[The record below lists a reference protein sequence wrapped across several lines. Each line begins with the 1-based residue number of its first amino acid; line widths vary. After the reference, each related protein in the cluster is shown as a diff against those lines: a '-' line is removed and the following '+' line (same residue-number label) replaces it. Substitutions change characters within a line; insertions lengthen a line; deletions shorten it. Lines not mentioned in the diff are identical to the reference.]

1 MRTSCA
7 TGWCATS
14 SARTPRTRRVE
25 MKLPTQEQ
33 VRYHLVR
40 WVWVPALAL
49 VAHVAFPSGSAD
61 VAPLL
66 EPGARSDKEIVAP
79 FNFVVSKSEDEL
91 QREAEELAAS
101 AKPIYE
107 FRQHAYDSTA
117 TTLAA
122 FFSSV
127 DAASDQGPQTMIR
140 AARDYGVALT
150 PQEAAYLSKGGKR
163 RAMQQALVRLFDRT
177 LAQGVTG
184 PGVLQGEQSRELI
197 VRRGSTESSV
207 LRDQVL
213 TFAQYLNRAKQLH
226 PDAGSSVGDVLYLK
240 LVRQFFRPTLIPK
253 PLETERRRNE
263 LRGSVDPSKYIVRAG
278 DRIVGANEVV
288 TNEAHERLVT
298 LHQELLRRGA
308 ATTYSIRGVVGPL
321 LRDSLIIAIFWVLMV
336 FYRRETY
343 SDLRQVGLIGALF
356 AILLTQAGLV
366 ARSYPAHPE
375 ITFMPFLAMM
385 MTVLFNGR
393 VSMIAAMILAVV
405 VGLQPV
411 FHDVPATFLCVVGG
425 VTAAL
430 SVKTLRSRSN
440 FYAPVLII
448 AAGYLTGAL
457 ALGLASGWSIEEI
470 GLRGFWGALNGLVS
484 AGLTFF
490 LLPVA
495 ESVTHITTDLTL
507 LELSDPSRPLLR
519 RLSVEAPGTYAHSV
533 AMANLV
539 EAACNR
545 IGANGLL
552 GRVGCYYHDIGKV
565 KNPQYF
571 VENQIPGN
579 NPHDRLKP
587 LQSAQIIKAHVTDG
601 LALAAEADL
610 PDSVAAFIPEH
621 HGTTEITYFLDKAK
635 KIDGGQARNS
645 ADFTYPG
652 PKPRSMETAISM
664 IADSVEAALRVL
676 EDLTPQKIEEAIN
689 HIVRTKVNAGQL
701 DEAPLTLQQIE
712 QVKSAFLR
720 VLSGMYHNRIDYPE
734 SSGGISA
741 AWQPATAR

>member
-1 MRTSCA
+1 
-7 TGWCATS
+7 
-14 SARTPRTRRVE
+14 
-25 MKLPTQEQ
+25 MKLPSQDK

-49 VAHVAFPSGSAD
+49 VVHVAFPSGSAD

-66 EPGARSDKEIVAP
+66 EPGARSDKDIVAP
-79 FNFVVSKSEDEL
+79 FNFVVNKSEDEL
-91 QREAEELAAS
+91 QREAEELAAT

-107 FRQHAYDSTA
+107 FRQRAYDSSA
-117 TTLAA
+117 TTMAA
-122 FFSSV
+122 FFSAI
-127 DAASDQGPQTMIR
+127 DAVSDRGPQAIIH
-140 AARDYGVALT
+140 AAGDYGVPLT
-150 PQEAAYLSKGGKR
+150 PQEAGYLSKGGKR
-163 RAMQQALVRLFDRT
+163 RACEQALERLFDRT

-207 LRDQVL
+207 QRDQVL

-343 SDLRQVGLIGALF
+343 GDVRQVLLLGALF
-356 AILLTQAGLV
+356 AILLTQAGMV
-366 ARSYPAHPE
+366 ARFYPAHPE
-375 ITFMPFLAMM
+375 IIFMPFLAMM

-411 FHDVPATFLCVVGG
+411 FHDEPATFLCVVGG

-448 AAGYLTGAL
+448 VAGYLAGAL
-457 ALGLASGWSIEEI
+457 ALGLASGWPIEEI
-470 GLRGFWGALNGLVS
+470 GLRGLWGALNGLVS

-601 LALAAEADL
+601 LALAAGAQL
-610 PDSVAAFIPEH
+610 PDAVAAFIPEH

-635 KIDGGQARNS
+635 KSDGNQSRNLD
-645 ADFTYPG
+645 DFTYPG

-676 EDLTPQKIEEAIN
+676 EDLTPQKIEEAID

-712 QVKSAFLR
+712 QVKSAFLV

-741 AWQPATAR
+741 AWQPETARSSR

>member
-1 MRTSCA
+1 
-7 TGWCATS
+7 
-14 SARTPRTRRVE
+14 
-25 MKLPTQEQ
+25 MKLPTRDRA
-33 VRYHLVR
+33 RYHAIR
-40 WVWVPALAL
+40 WIWVPALAL
-49 VAHVAFPSGSAD
+49 VAQVAFPSSSAD

-66 EPGARSDKEIVAP
+66 EPGARADKEIVAP
-79 FNFVVSKSEDEL
+79 FNFVVNKSEDEL

-107 FRQHAYDSTA
+107 FRQRAYDSAA
-117 TTLAA
+117 TTMAA
-122 FFSSV
+122 FFSV
-127 DAASDQGPQTMIR
+127 VEAANDQGAQALIR
-140 AARDYGVALT
+140 AGAQFGVPVTL
-150 PQEAAYLSKGGKR
+150 QEAAYLSKGGKR
-163 RAMQQALVRLFDRT
+163 RAMQQAIQKLFDRT

-207 LRDQVL
+207 QRDRVL

-226 PDAGSSVGDVLYLK
+226 PDPASSVGDVLYLK
-240 LVRQFFRPTLIPK
+240 LVRQFFRPTLLLNQ
-253 PLETERRRNE
+253 LETERRRNE

-278 DRIVGANEVV
+278 DRIVAPGEVV
-288 TNEAHERLVT
+288 TNEAHERLLA

-308 ATTYSIRGVVGPL
+308 ATTYSIRGVIGPL
-321 LRDSLIIAIFWVLMV
+321 LRDSLIIAIFWVLML

-343 SDLRQVGLIGALF
+343 SDLRQVSLIGGLF
-356 AILLTQAGLV
+356 ALLLTQAGLV
-366 ARSYPAHPE
+366 ARFYPPHPE
-375 ITFMPFLAMM
+375 LIVMPFLAMM

-393 VSMIAAMILAVV
+393 VSMIAAMILSVV

-411 FHDVPATFLCVVGG
+411 LHDVPATFLCVVGG

-448 AAGYLTGAL
+448 AAGYLIGAL
-457 ALGLASGWSIEEI
+457 ALGLATGWRIEEI
-470 GLRGFWGALNGLVS
+470 GLRGLLGAVNGLVS

-519 RLSVEAPGTYAHSV
+519 RLSLEAPGTYAHSV

-565 KNPQYF
+565 KNPLYF

-601 LALAAEADL
+601 LALAREADL

-635 KIDGGQARNS
+635 KTDGGQARDP
-645 ADFTYPG
+645 ADFQYPG

-676 EDLTPQKIEEAIN
+676 EDLTPQKIEEAID

-701 DEAPLTLQQIE
+701 DEAPLTLQQID
-712 QVKSAFLR
+712 QVKSAFLI

-741 AWQPATAR
+741 TWHPATAR

>member
-1 MRTSCA
+1 
-7 TGWCATS
+7 
-14 SARTPRTRRVE
+14 
-25 MKLPTQEQ
+25 MKLPTRETI
-33 VRYHLVR
+33 RYHATR
-40 WVWVPALAL
+40 WVWVPFLAL
-49 VAHVAFPSGSAD
+49 VAHVSFPSGAAD

-79 FNFVVSKSEDEL
+79 FNFVVNKSEDEL

-107 FRQHAYDSTA
+107 FRQRAYDSTA
-117 TTLAA
+117 TTMAA
-122 FFSSV
+122 FFTAV
-127 DAASDQGPQTMIR
+127 DAAADQGQQAIIS
-140 AARDYGVALT
+140 AAGEFGVPVT

-163 RAMQQALVRLFDRT
+163 RALQQALQKLFDRT

-184 PGVLQGEQSRELI
+184 PGVLQVEQSRELI

-207 LRDQVL
+207 SRDQVL
-213 TFAQYLNRAKQLH
+213 TFAHYLSRAKQLH

-253 PLETERRRNE
+253 QLETERRRNE

-278 DRIVGANEVV
+278 DRIVAPHEVV
-288 TNEAHERLVT
+288 TNEAHERLVA

-321 LRDSLIIAIFWVLMV
+321 LRDTLLLSIFWVLLV

-343 SDLRQVGLIGALF
+343 TDLRQVALIGGLF
-356 AILLTQAGLV
+356 AILLLQAGIV
-366 ARSYPAHPE
+366 ARSYPEHPT
-375 ITFMPFLAMM
+375 IIFMPFVAMM

-405 VGLQPV
+405 IGLQPV
-411 FHDVPATFLCVVGG
+411 FHDVPALFLCLIGG

-430 SVKTLRSRSN
+430 SVRALRSRSN

-448 AAGYLTGAL
+448 AAGYLMGAL
-457 ALGLASGWSIEEI
+457 ALGLSGGWPIAEI
-470 GLRGFWGALNGLVS
+470 GLRGLLGALNGLVS

-519 RLSVEAPGTYAHSV
+519 RLSLEAPGTYAHSV

-565 KNPQYF
+565 KNPLYF

-587 LQSAQIIKAHVTDG
+587 VQSAQIIKAHVIDG
-601 LALAAEADL
+601 LALAAEAQL

-621 HGTTEITYFLDKAK
+621 HGTSEITYFLDKAK
-635 KIDGGQARNS
+635 KIDGGQARNPD
-645 ADFTYPG
+645 DFVYPG
-652 PKPRSMETAISM
+652 PKPRSMETAIAM

-676 EDLTPQKIEEAIN
+676 EDLTPQKIEEAID
-689 HIVRTKVNAGQL
+689 HIVKTKVNAGQL
-701 DEAPLTLQQIE
+701 DEAPLTLRQIE
-712 QVKSAFLR
+712 QVKAAFLL

-734 SSGGISA
+734 SSGGIGA
-741 AWQPATAR
+741 AWQPATARR

>member
-1 MRTSCA
+1 
-7 TGWCATS
+7 
-14 SARTPRTRRVE
+14 
-25 MKLPTQEQ
+25 MKLPTREQ
-33 VRYHLVR
+33 IRYHATR
-40 WVWVPALAL
+40 WVWVPFLAL
-49 VAHVAFPSGSAD
+49 VAHVSFPSGAAD

-79 FNFVVSKSEDEL
+79 FNFVVNKSEDEL

-107 FRQHAYDSTA
+107 FRQRAYDSTA
-117 TTLAA
+117 TTMAA
-122 FFSSV
+122 FFSAV
-127 DAASDQGPQTMIR
+127 DAAADQGQQAIIG
-140 AARDYGVALT
+140 AAGEFGVPVT

-163 RAMQQALVRLFDRT
+163 RALQQALQKVFDRT

-184 PGVLQGEQSRELI
+184 PGVLQVEQSRELI

-207 LRDQVL
+207 SRDQVL
-213 TFAQYLNRAKQLH
+213 TFAHYLSRAKQLH

-253 PLETERRRNE
+253 QLETERRRNE

-278 DRIVGANEVV
+278 DRIVAPHEVV
-288 TNEAHERLVT
+288 TNEAHERLVA

-321 LRDSLIIAIFWVLMV
+321 LRDTLLLSIFWVLLV

-343 SDLRQVGLIGALF
+343 TDLRQVALIGGLF
-356 AILLTQAGLV
+356 AVLLAQAGIV
-366 ARSYPAHPE
+366 ARSYPEHPT
-375 ITFMPFLAMM
+375 IIFMPFVAMM

-405 VGLQPV
+405 IGLQPV
-411 FHDVPATFLCVVGG
+411 FHDVPALFLCLIGG

-430 SVKTLRSRSN
+430 SVRALRSRSN

-457 ALGLASGWSIEEI
+457 ALGLSGGWPIAEI
-470 GLRGFWGALNGLVS
+470 GLRGLLGALNGLVS

-519 RLSVEAPGTYAHSV
+519 RLSLEAPGTYAHSV

-565 KNPQYF
+565 KNPLYF

-587 LQSAQIIKAHVTDG
+587 VQSAQIIKAHVIDG
-601 LALAAEADL
+601 LALAAEAQL
-610 PDSVAAFIPEH
+610 PDAVAAFIPQH
-621 HGTTEITYFLDKAK
+621 HGTSEITYFLDKAK
-635 KIDGGQARNS
+635 KIDGGQARNPD
-645 ADFTYPG
+645 DFVYPG
-652 PKPRSMETAISM
+652 PKPRSMETAIAM

-676 EDLTPQKIEEAIN
+676 EDLTPQKIEEAID
-689 HIVRTKVNAGQL
+689 HIVKTKVNAGQL
-701 DEAPLTLQQIE
+701 DAAPLTLQQIE
-712 QVKSAFLR
+712 QVKAAFLL

-734 SSGGISA
+734 SSGGIGA
-741 AWQPATAR
+741 AWQPATARR

>member
-1 MRTSCA
+1 MR
-7 TGWCATS
+7 
-14 SARTPRTRRVE
+14 V
-25 MKLPTQEQ
+25 KLPEREK
-33 VRYHLVR
+33 VRYHASR

-49 VAHVAFPSGSAD
+49 VVHVAFPSSSAD

-66 EPGARSDKEIVAP
+66 EPGARADQEIVAP
-79 FNFVVSKSEDEL
+79 FNFVVNKSEDEL

-107 FRQHAYDSTA
+107 FRQRAYDSTA
-117 TTLAA
+117 TTLDA
-122 FFSSV
+122 FF
-127 DAASDQGPQTMIR
+127 AAVEAAGDQGPQSIIQ
-140 AARDYGVALT
+140 AGSEFGVPLT
-150 PQEAAYLSKGGKR
+150 LQEAAYLSKGGKR
-163 RAMQQALVRLFDRT
+163 RALQQALVKLFDRT

-184 PGVLQGEQSRELI
+184 PGVLQVEQSRELI

-207 LRDQVL
+207 MRDRVL

-253 PLETERRRNE
+253 QLETERRRNE

-278 DRIVGANEVV
+278 DRIVAPHEVV
-288 TNEAHERLVT
+288 TNEAHERLVA

-308 ATTYSIRGVVGPL
+308 ATTYSIRGVIGPL

-343 SDLRQVGLIGALF
+343 RDPRQVALIGGLF
-356 AILLTQAGLV
+356 AVVLIQAGLV
-366 ARSYPAHPE
+366 ARFYPAHPE
-375 ITFMPFLAMM
+375 IIFMPFVAMM

-405 VGLQPV
+405 IGLQPV
-411 FHDVPATFLCVVGG
+411 FHDVPALFLCVVGG

-430 SVKTLRSRSN
+430 TVRTLRSRSN

-448 AAGYLTGAL
+448 AGGYLAGAL
-457 ALGLASGWSIEEI
+457 ALGLASGWPVQEI
-470 GLRGFWGALNGLVS
+470 GLRGVWGALNALVS

-490 LLPVA
+490 VLPVA
-495 ESVTHITTDLTL
+495 ESITHITTDLTL

-519 RLSVEAPGTYAHSV
+519 RLSLEAPGTYAHSV

-565 KNPQYF
+565 KNPMFF
-571 VENQIPGN
+571 VENQMAGN

-587 LQSAQIIKAHVTDG
+587 TQSAQIIKAHVVDG
-601 LALAAEADL
+601 LALAAEADV
-610 PDSVAAFIPEH
+610 PDAVSAFIPEH

-635 KIDGGQARNS
+635 KADGGQTRNPD
-645 ADFTYPG
+645 DFKYPG
-652 PKPRSMETAISM
+652 PKPRSMETAIAM

-676 EDLTPQKIEEAIN
+676 EDLTPQKIEEAID
-689 HIVRTKVNAGQL
+689 HIVRTKLNAGQL

-712 QVKSAFLR
+712 QVKAAFLI

-734 SSGGISA
+734 SSGGIGA

>member
-1 MRTSCA
+1 MN
-7 TGWCATS
+7 
-14 SARTPRTRRVE
+14 
-25 MKLPTQEQ
+25 LPTNDQ
-33 VRYHLVR
+33 VRYHGAR
-40 WVWVPALAL
+40 WAWVLGLAVL
-49 VAHVAFPSGSAD
+49 ANVAFPSSAAD

-66 EPGARSDKEIVAP
+66 EPGARTAKEIIAP
-79 FNFVVSKSEDEL
+79 FNFVVNKSEDEL

-107 FRQHAYDSTA
+107 FRQRAFDSA
-117 TTLAA
+117 TTSMRA
-122 FFSSV
+122 FFDAV
-127 DAASDQGPQTMIR
+127 DAAAEQGPQEIIR
-140 AARDYGVALT
+140 ASRDFGVTVTA
-150 PQEAAYLSKGGKR
+150 QEAVYLAKGGKR
-163 RAMQQALVRLFDRT
+163 RALQQALSALFDRT
-177 LAQGVTG
+177 LALGVTG
-184 PGVLQGEQSRELI
+184 PGVLQVEQSREII
-197 VRRGSTESSV
+197 VRRGSNESSV

-213 TFAQYLNRAKQLH
+213 TFAQYLNRAKALH

-240 LVRQFFRPTLIPK
+240 LVRQFFAPTLVLNR
-253 PLETERRRNE
+253 LETERRRNE

-278 DRIVGANEVV
+278 DRIVGAHEVV
-288 TNEAHERLVT
+288 TNEAHERLLA

-308 ATTYSIRGVVGPL
+308 ATTRSIRGVLGPL
-321 LRDSLIIAIFWVLMV
+321 VRDMLILSIFWVLLL

-343 SDLRQVGLIGALF
+343 REQRQVALAGGLF
-356 AILLTQAGLV
+356 GLV
-366 ARSYPAHPE
+366 LLQAAAVARFYPEHPE
-375 ITFMPFLAMM
+375 IIFLPFMAMM

-393 VSMIAAMILAVV
+393 VSMIAAMILSVV
-405 VGLQPV
+405 IGLQPV
-411 FHDVPATFLCVVGG
+411 FHDMPALFLCIVGG

-430 SVKTLRSRSN
+430 SVRTLRRRSN
-440 FYAPVLII
+440 FYIPVLVI
-448 AAGYLTGAL
+448 ATGYLVGAL
-457 ALGLASGWSIEEI
+457 ALGLASGWPVQEI
-470 GLRGFWGALNGLVS
+470 GLRGVWGAMNALIS

-519 RLSVEAPGTYAHSV
+519 RLSLEAPGTYAHSV

-545 IGANGLL
+545 VGANGLL

-571 VENQIPGN
+571 VENQTHGV

-601 LALAAEADL
+601 LALAAEAGL
-610 PDSVAAFIPEH
+610 PDVVAAFIPEH

-635 KIDGGQARNS
+635 KTDGGQPLNHD
-645 ADFTYPG
+645 DFVYPG
-652 PKPRSMETAISM
+652 PKPRSMETAIAM

-676 EDLTPQKIEEAIN
+676 EDLTQQKIAEAID
-689 HIVRTKVNAGQL
+689 HIVRSKVNAGQL
-701 DEAPLTLQQIE
+701 SEAPMTLQQIE
-712 QVKSAFLR
+712 QVKAEFVR

-734 SSGGISA
+734 SSGGLGA
-741 AWQPATAR
+741 DWQPQHGR

>member
-1 MRTSCA
+1 
-7 TGWCATS
+7 
-14 SARTPRTRRVE
+14 
-25 MKLPTQEQ
+25 MKLPTREKI
-33 VRYHLVR
+33 RYHATR
-40 WVWVPALAL
+40 WVWVPFLAL
-49 VAHVAFPSGSAD
+49 VAHASFPSGAAD

-66 EPGARSDKEIVAP
+66 EPGARSDNEIVAP
-79 FNFVVSKSEDEL
+79 FNFVVNKSEDEL

-107 FRQHAYDSTA
+107 FRQRAYDSTA
-117 TTLAA
+117 TTMAA
-122 FFSSV
+122 FFSAV
-127 DAASDQGPQTMIR
+127 DAAADQGQQAIIR
-140 AARDYGVALT
+140 AAREFGVPLT
-150 PQEAAYLSKGGKR
+150 AQEAAYLSKGGKR
-163 RAMQQALVRLFDRT
+163 RALQQALQKLFDRT
-177 LAQGVTG
+177 LAQGVTA
-184 PGVLQGEQSRELI
+184 PGVLQVEQSRELI

-207 LRDQVL
+207 SRDQVL
-213 TFAQYLNRAKQLH
+213 TFAHYLSRAKQLH

-253 PLETERRRNE
+253 QLETERRRNE

-278 DRIVGANEVV
+278 DRIVAPHEVV
-288 TNEAHERLVT
+288 TNEAHERLVA

-308 ATTYSIRGVVGPL
+308 ATTYSIRGVLGPL
-321 LRDSLIIAIFWVLMV
+321 LRDTLLLSIFWVLMV

-343 SDLRQVGLIGALF
+343 TDLRQVALIGGLF
-356 AILLTQAGLV
+356 AVLLLQAGIV
-366 ARSYPAHPE
+366 ARSYTEHPE
-375 ITFMPFLAMM
+375 IIFMPFVAMM

-405 VGLQPV
+405 IGLQPV
-411 FHDVPATFLCVVGG
+411 LHDVPALFLCVVGG

-430 SVKTLRSRSN
+430 SVRALRSRSN

-448 AAGYLTGAL
+448 AAGYLIAAL
-457 ALGLASGWSIEEI
+457 ALGLSGGWPIAEI
-470 GLRGFWGALNGLVS
+470 GLRGLLGALNGLVS

-495 ESVTHITTDLTL
+495 EAVTHITTDLTL

-519 RLSVEAPGTYAHSV
+519 RLSLEAPGTYAHSV

-565 KNPQYF
+565 KNPLYF

-587 LQSAQIIKAHVTDG
+587 VQSAQIIKAHVIDG
-601 LALAAEADL
+601 LALAAEAQL

-621 HGTTEITYFLDKAK
+621 HGTSEITYFLDKAK
-635 KIDGGQARNS
+635 KIDGGQARNPE
-645 ADFTYPG
+645 DFTYPG
-652 PKPRSMETAISM
+652 PKPRSMETAIVM

-676 EDLTPQKIEEAIN
+676 EDLTPQKIEEAID
-689 HIVRTKVNAGQL
+689 HIVKTKVNAGQL

-712 QVKSAFLR
+712 QVKAAFLL

-734 SSGGISA
+734 SSGGIGA
-741 AWQPATAR
+741 AWQPATARR

>member
-1 MRTSCA
+1 MNVP
-7 TGWCATS
+7 TGD
-14 SARTPRTRRVE
+14 
-25 MKLPTQEQ
+25 K
-33 VRYHLVR
+33 VRYHITR

-49 VAHVAFPSGSAD
+49 VAHVAFPSSAAD

-66 EPGARSDKEIVAP
+66 EPGARADKEIIAP
-79 FNFVVSKSEDEL
+79 FNFVVNKSEDEL

-107 FRQHAYDSTA
+107 FRQRTYDSTA
-117 TTLAA
+117 TTMAA
-122 FFSSV
+122 FFAAV
-127 DAASDQGPQTMIR
+127 DAAGDQGAPAIIR
-140 AARDYGVALT
+140 AAGEFGVPIT
-150 PQEAAYLSKGGKR
+150 PQEASYLSKGGKR
-163 RAMQQALVRLFDRT
+163 RGLETALERLFDRT

-184 PGVLQGEQSRELI
+184 PGVLQVEQSRELI
-197 VRRGSTESSV
+197 IRRGSTESSV
-207 LRDQVL
+207 QRDQVL

-226 PDAGSSVGDVLYLK
+226 PDPGSSVADVLYLK

-253 PLETERRRNE
+253 TLETERRRNE

-278 DRIVGANEVV
+278 DRIVAPHDIV
-288 TNEAHERLVT
+288 TSEAHERLLA

-308 ATTYSIRGVVGPL
+308 ATTYSIRGVIGPL
-321 LRDSLIIAIFWVLMV
+321 LRDSLIIAIFWVLLV

-343 SDLRQVGLIGALF
+343 RDIKQVALIGGLF
-356 AILLTQAGLV
+356 ALLLVQAGLV
-366 ARSYPAHPE
+366 ARLYPAHPE
-375 ITFMPFLAMM
+375 VVFMPFLAMM

-393 VSMIAAMILAVV
+393 VSMIAGMILAVV
-405 VGLQPV
+405 IGLQPV
-411 FHDVPATFLCVVGG
+411 FHDAPATFLCVVGG

-448 AAGYLTGAL
+448 AAGYLAGAL
-457 ALGLASGWSIEEI
+457 ALGLASGWPIEEI
-470 GLRGFWGALNGLVS
+470 GLRGLLGALNGLVS

-519 RLSVEAPGTYAHSV
+519 RLSLEAPGTYAHSV

-565 KNPQYF
+565 KNPMFF

-601 LALAAEADL
+601 LALAADADL

-635 KIDGGQARNS
+635 KNDGGQARNPE
-645 ADFTYPG
+645 DFTYPG

-676 EDLTPQKIEEAIN
+676 EDLTPQKIEEAID

-701 DEAPLTLQQIE
+701 DEAPLTLQQME
-712 QVKSAFLR
+712 QVKAAFLI

-734 SSGGISA
+734 SSGGIGA
-741 AWQPATAR
+741 AWQPTASAR

>member
-1 MRTSCA
+1 
-7 TGWCATS
+7 
-14 SARTPRTRRVE
+14 
-25 MKLPTQEQ
+25 MKLPTREKI
-33 VRYHLVR
+33 RYHATR
-40 WVWVPALAL
+40 WVWVPFLAL
-49 VAHVAFPSGSAD
+49 VAHVSFPSGAAD

-79 FNFVVSKSEDEL
+79 FNFVVNKSEDEL

-107 FRQHAYDSTA
+107 FRQRAYDSTA
-117 TTLAA
+117 TTMAA
-122 FFSSV
+122 FFTAV
-127 DAASDQGPQTMIR
+127 DAAADQGQQAIIS
-140 AARDYGVALT
+140 AAGEFGVPVT

-163 RAMQQALVRLFDRT
+163 RAVQQALQKLFDRT

-184 PGVLQGEQSRELI
+184 PGVLQVEQSRELI

-207 LRDQVL
+207 SRDQVL
-213 TFAQYLNRAKQLH
+213 TFAHYLSRAKQLH

-253 PLETERRRNE
+253 QLETERRRNE

-278 DRIVGANEVV
+278 DRIVAPHEVV
-288 TNEAHERLVT
+288 TNEAHERLVA

-321 LRDSLIIAIFWVLMV
+321 LRDTLLLSIFWVLLV

-343 SDLRQVGLIGALF
+343 TDLRQVALIGALF
-356 AILLTQAGLV
+356 AILLLQAGIV
-366 ARSYPAHPE
+366 ARSYPEHPT
-375 ITFMPFLAMM
+375 IIFMPFVAMM

-405 VGLQPV
+405 IGLQPV
-411 FHDVPATFLCVVGG
+411 FHDVPALFLCLIGG

-430 SVKTLRSRSN
+430 SVRALRSRSN

-448 AAGYLTGAL
+448 AAGYLMGAL
-457 ALGLASGWSIEEI
+457 ALGLSGGWPIAEI
-470 GLRGFWGALNGLVS
+470 GLRGLLGALNGLVS

-495 ESVTHITTDLTL
+495 EAVTHITTDLTL

-519 RLSVEAPGTYAHSV
+519 RLSLEAPGTYAHSV

-565 KNPQYF
+565 KNPLYF

-587 LQSAQIIKAHVTDG
+587 VQSAQIIKAHVIDG
-601 LALAAEADL
+601 LALAAEAQL

-621 HGTTEITYFLDKAK
+621 HGTSEITYFLDKAK
-635 KIDGGQARNS
+635 KVDGGQARNPD
-645 ADFTYPG
+645 DFVYPG
-652 PKPRSMETAISM
+652 PKPRSMETAIAM

-676 EDLTPQKIEEAIN
+676 EDLTPQKIEEAID
-689 HIVRTKVNAGQL
+689 HIVKTKVNAGQL

-712 QVKSAFLR
+712 QVKAAFLL

-734 SSGGISA
+734 SSGGIGA
-741 AWQPATAR
+741 AWQPATARR

>member
-1 MRTSCA
+1 
-7 TGWCATS
+7 
-14 SARTPRTRRVE
+14 
-25 MKLPTQEQ
+25 MKLPTREK
-33 VRYHLVR
+33 VRYHATR
-40 WVWVPALAL
+40 WVWVPFLAL
-49 VAHVAFPSGSAD
+49 VAHVSFPSGAAD

-79 FNFVVSKSEDEL
+79 FNFVVNKSEDEL

-107 FRQHAYDSTA
+107 FRQRAYDSTA
-117 TTLAA
+117 TTMAA
-122 FFSSV
+122 FFAAV
-127 DAASDQGPQTMIR
+127 DAAADQGQQVIIR
-140 AARDYGVALT
+140 AAREFGVPLT
-150 PQEAAYLSKGGKR
+150 PQEAAYLSKGAKR
-163 RAMQQALVRLFDRT
+163 RALQQALQKLFDRT
-177 LAQGVTG
+177 LAQGVTA
-184 PGVLQGEQSRELI
+184 PGVLQVEQSRELI

-207 LRDQVL
+207 SRDQVL
-213 TFAQYLNRAKQLH
+213 TFAHYLSRAKQLH

-253 PLETERRRNE
+253 QLETERRRNE

-278 DRIVGANEVV
+278 DRIVAPHEVV
-288 TNEAHERLVT
+288 TNEAHERLVA

-308 ATTYSIRGVVGPL
+308 ATTYSIRGVLGPL
-321 LRDSLIIAIFWVLMV
+321 LRDTLLLSIFWVLMV

-343 SDLRQVGLIGALF
+343 TDLRQVALIGGLF
-356 AILLTQAGLV
+356 AVLLLQAGIV
-366 ARSYPAHPE
+366 ARSYTEHPE
-375 ITFMPFLAMM
+375 IIFMPFVAMM

-405 VGLQPV
+405 IGLQPV
-411 FHDVPATFLCVVGG
+411 FHDVPALFLCLIGG

-430 SVKTLRSRSN
+430 SVRALRSRSN

-448 AAGYLTGAL
+448 AAGYLLGAL
-457 ALGLASGWSIEEI
+457 ALGLSGGSPIAEV
-470 GLRGFWGALNGLVS
+470 GLRGLLGALNGLVS

-519 RLSVEAPGTYAHSV
+519 RLSLEAPGTYAHSV

-565 KNPQYF
+565 KNPLYF

-587 LQSAQIIKAHVTDG
+587 VQSAQIIKAHVIDG
-601 LALAAEADL
+601 LALAAEAQL

-621 HGTTEITYFLDKAK
+621 HGTSEITYFLDKAK
-635 KIDGGQARNS
+635 KIDGGQARNPE
-645 ADFTYPG
+645 DFAYPG
-652 PKPRSMETAISM
+652 PKPKSMETAIAM

-676 EDLTPQKIEEAIN
+676 EDLTPQKIEEAID
-689 HIVRTKVNAGQL
+689 HIVKTKVNAGQL

-712 QVKSAFLR
+712 QVKAAFLL

-734 SSGGISA
+734 SSGGIGA
-741 AWQPATAR
+741 AWQPATARR

>member
-1 MRTSCA
+1 
-7 TGWCATS
+7 
-14 SARTPRTRRVE
+14 
-25 MKLPTQEQ
+25 MKLPTREKI
-33 VRYHLVR
+33 RYHATR
-40 WVWVPALAL
+40 WVWVPFLAL
-49 VAHVAFPSGSAD
+49 VAHVSFPSGAAD

-79 FNFVVSKSEDEL
+79 FNFVVNKSEDEL

-107 FRQHAYDSTA
+107 FRQRAYDSTA
-117 TTLAA
+117 TTMAA
-122 FFSSV
+122 FFTAV
-127 DAASDQGPQTMIR
+127 DAAADQGQQAIIS
-140 AARDYGVALT
+140 AAGEFGVPVS

-163 RAMQQALVRLFDRT
+163 RAVQQALQKLFDRT

-184 PGVLQGEQSRELI
+184 PGVLQVEQSRELI

-207 LRDQVL
+207 SRDQVL
-213 TFAQYLNRAKQLH
+213 TFAHYLSRAKQLH

-253 PLETERRRNE
+253 QLETERRRNE

-278 DRIVGANEVV
+278 DRIVAPHEVV
-288 TNEAHERLVT
+288 TNEAHERLVA

-321 LRDSLIIAIFWVLMV
+321 LRDTLLLSIFWVLLV

-343 SDLRQVGLIGALF
+343 TDLRQVALIGGLF
-356 AILLTQAGLV
+356 AILLLQAGIV
-366 ARSYPAHPE
+366 ARSYPEHPT
-375 ITFMPFLAMM
+375 IIFMPFVAMM

-405 VGLQPV
+405 IGLQPV
-411 FHDVPATFLCVVGG
+411 FHDVPALFLCLIGG

-430 SVKTLRSRSN
+430 SVRALRSRSN

-448 AAGYLTGAL
+448 AAGYLMGAL
-457 ALGLASGWSIEEI
+457 ALGLSGGWPIAQI
-470 GLRGFWGALNGLVS
+470 GLRGLLGALNGLVS

-519 RLSVEAPGTYAHSV
+519 RLSLEAPGTYAHSV

-565 KNPQYF
+565 KNPLYF

-587 LQSAQIIKAHVTDG
+587 VQSAQIIKAHVIDG
-601 LALAAEADL
+601 LALAAEAQL

-621 HGTTEITYFLDKAK
+621 HGTSEITYFLDKAK
-635 KIDGGQARNS
+635 KIDGGQARNPE
-645 ADFTYPG
+645 DFTYPR
-652 PKPRSMETAISM
+652 PKPRSMETAIAM

-676 EDLTPQKIEEAIN
+676 EDLTPQKIEEAID
-689 HIVRTKVNAGQL
+689 HIVKTKVNAGQL

-712 QVKSAFLR
+712 QVKAAFLL

-734 SSGGISA
+734 SSGGIGA
-741 AWQPATAR
+741 AWQPATARR

>member
-1 MRTSCA
+1 MKA
-7 TGWCATS
+7 PTGET
-14 SARTPRTRRVE
+14 
-25 MKLPTQEQ
+25 L
-33 VRYHLVR
+33 RYHAAR
-40 WVWVPALAL
+40 WVWVPLMAL
-49 VAHVAFPSGSAD
+49 VAHVAFPTSAAD

-66 EPGARSDKEIVAP
+66 EPGARADKEIIAP
-79 FNFVVSKSEDEL
+79 FNFVVNKSEDEL
-91 QREAEELAAS
+91 QRESEELAAS

-107 FRQHAYDSTA
+107 FRQHAYDSSA

-122 FFSSV
+122 FFSAV
-127 DAASDQGPQTMIR
+127 DAVADRGTTAIIQ
-140 AARDYGVALT
+140 AAGDFGVTIT
-150 PQEAAYLSKGGKR
+150 PQEAAYLGKGGKR
-163 RAMQQALVRLFDRT
+163 RAMQQALDRLFDRT

-184 PGVLQGEQSRELI
+184 PGVLQVEQSRELI
-197 VRRGSTESSV
+197 VRRNSTESSV
-207 LRDQVL
+207 QRDQVL
-213 TFAQYLNRAKQLH
+213 TFAQYLSRAKQLH
-226 PDAGSSVGDVLYLK
+226 PDPGSSVADVLYLK

-253 PLETERRRNE
+253 VLETERRRNE

-278 DRIVGANEVV
+278 DRIVAPHEIV
-288 TNEAHERLVT
+288 TNEAHERLVA

-308 ATTYSIRGVVGPL
+308 ATTYSFRGVVGPL
-321 LRDSLIIAIFWVLMV
+321 LRDTLILSIFWVLLL

-343 SDLRQVGLIGALF
+343 GDLRQVVLIGSLF
-356 AILLTQAGLV
+356 SVLLVQAGIA
-366 ARSYPAHPE
+366 ARSYTMHPE
-375 ITFMPFLAMM
+375 VIFMPFVAMM

-393 VSMIAAMILAVV
+393 VSMIAALILSVV
-405 VGLQPV
+405 IGLQPV
-411 FHDVPATFLCVVGG
+411 FHDVPALFLCIVGG

-430 SVKTLRSRSN
+430 TVRTLRSRSN

-448 AAGYLTGAL
+448 AGGYLAGAL
-457 ALGLASGWSIEEI
+457 ALGLAGGWRIEEI
-470 GLRGFWGALNGLVS
+470 ALRGLLGAVNGLVS

-519 RLSVEAPGTYAHSV
+519 RLSLEAPGTYAHSV

-552 GRVGCYYHDIGKV
+552 GRVGCYYHDVGKV
-565 KNPQYF
+565 KNPMYF

-601 LALAAEADL
+601 LALAAGAQL

-635 KIDGGQARNS
+635 KIDGGQPRKPE
-645 ADFTYPG
+645 DFMYPG
-652 PKPRSMETAISM
+652 PRPRSMETAIAM

-676 EDLTPQKIEEAIN
+676 EDLTPQKIEEAID
-689 HIVRTKVNAGQL
+689 HIVRTKVSAGQL

-712 QVKSAFLR
+712 QVKQAFLV

-734 SSGGISA
+734 SSGGIGA
-741 AWQPATAR
+741 TWQPAATR

>member
-1 MRTSCA
+1 
-7 TGWCATS
+7 
-14 SARTPRTRRVE
+14 
-25 MKLPTQEQ
+25 MKLPTMDK
-33 VRYHLVR
+33 VRYHAAR
-40 WVWVPALAL
+40 WIWVPLLAI
-49 VAHVAFPSGSAD
+49 VAHVAFPSSAAD

-66 EPGARSDKEIVAP
+66 EPGARAGKDIIAP
-79 FNFVVSKSEDEL
+79 FNFVVNKSEDEL

-107 FRQHAYDSTA
+107 FRQRSYDTAA
-117 TTLAA
+117 TTMAA
-122 FFSSV
+122 FFAAV
-127 DAASDQGPQTMIR
+127 DAAADEGPQAIIR
-140 AARDYGVALT
+140 AAAEVGVVVNL
-150 PQEAAYLSKGGKR
+150 QEAAYLSKANKR
-163 RAMQQALVRLFDRT
+163 RALQQALTRLFDRT

-184 PGVLQGEQSRELI
+184 PGVLQVEQSRELI
-197 VRRGSTESSV
+197 VRRGTSESSV
-207 LRDQVL
+207 ARDQVL

-253 PLETERRRNE
+253 QLETERRRNE

-278 DRIVGANEVV
+278 DRIVGAHEVV
-288 TNEAHERLVT
+288 TNEAHERLVA

-308 ATTYSIRGVVGPL
+308 ATTSSIRGVLGPL
-321 LRDSLIIAIFWVLMV
+321 LRDMLILSIFWVLLV

-343 SDLRQVGLIGALF
+343 RELRQVALIGSLF
-356 AILLTQAGLV
+356 AVVLAQAGLV
-366 ARSYPAHPE
+366 ARFYPAHAE
-375 ITFMPFLAMM
+375 VIFMPFMAMM

-393 VSMIAAMILAVV
+393 VSLIAALILSVV
-405 VGLQPV
+405 IGLQPV
-411 FHDVPATFLCVVGG
+411 FHDVPALFLCVVGG

-430 SVKTLRSRSN
+430 SVRTLRSRSN

-448 AAGYLTGAL
+448 AAGYLAGAL
-457 ALGLASGWSIEEI
+457 ALGLASGWPIEEI
-470 GLRGFWGALNGLVS
+470 GLRGLWGALNGLVS

-495 ESVTHITTDLTL
+495 ESITHITTDLTL

-519 RLSVEAPGTYAHSV
+519 RLSLEAPGTYAHSV

-565 KNPQYF
+565 KNPMFF

-579 NPHDRLKP
+579 NPHDRLKAV
-587 LQSAQIIKAHVTDG
+587 QSAQIIKAHVVDG
-601 LALAAEADL
+601 LALAAEADV

-635 KIDGGQARNS
+635 KTDGGQARDPD
-645 ADFTYPG
+645 DFRYPG
-652 PKPRSMETAISM
+652 PKPRSMETAIAM

-676 EDLTPQKIEEAIN
+676 DDLTPQKIEEAID

-712 QVKSAFLR
+712 QVKAAFLV

-734 SSGGISA
+734 SSGGIGA
-741 AWQPATAR
+741 DWQPATGR

>member
-1 MRTSCA
+1 MQ
-7 TGWCATS
+7 
-14 SARTPRTRRVE
+14 
-25 MKLPTQEQ
+25 LPTQDT

-49 VAHVAFPSGSAD
+49 VAQIAFPSSSAD

-66 EPGARSDKEIVAP
+66 EPGAQSDKEIVAP
-79 FNFVVSKSEDEL
+79 FNFVVNKSEDEL
-91 QREAEELAAS
+91 QREAEELAAT

-117 TTLAA
+117 TTMAA
-122 FFSSV
+122 FFSAV
-127 DAASDQGPQTMIR
+127 DAAADQGPQAIIH
-140 AARDYGVALT
+140 AASDYGVPLT

-163 RAMQQALVRLFDRT
+163 RPLEQALDRLSDRT

-184 PGVLQGEQSRELI
+184 PGVLQSEQSRELI

-207 LRDQVL
+207 QRDQVL

-278 DRIVGANEVV
+278 DRIVGAHEVV
-288 TNEAHERLVT
+288 TNEAHERLLT

-308 ATTYSIRGVVGPL
+308 ATTYSIRGVIGPL

-343 SDLRQVGLIGALF
+343 RDLRQVVPIGTLF
-356 AILLTQAGLV
+356 AILLTQAGMV
-366 ARSYPAHPE
+366 ARFYPAHPE
-375 ITFMPFLAMM
+375 IIFMPFLAMM

-405 VGLQPV
+405 IGQQPV

-448 AAGYLTGAL
+448 VAGYLAGAL
-457 ALGLASGWSIEEI
+457 ALGLASGWPIEEI
-470 GLRGFWGALNGLVS
+470 GLRGLWGALNGLVS

-610 PDSVAAFIPEH
+610 PDAVAAFIPEH

-635 KIDGGQARNS
+635 KIDGNQTRNIE
-645 ADFTYPG
+645 DFTYPG

-676 EDLTPQKIEEAIN
+676 EDLTPQKIEEAIH

-701 DEAPLTLQQIE
+701 DQAPLTLQQIE
-712 QVKSAFLR
+712 QVKQAFLV

-741 AWQPATAR
+741 AWQPPPETARSSR